1 MIATKETCIRWLH
14 EQPPGTYEVKKK
26 RRTLVQNAYY
36 WSLLSELAG
45 VLRTSNEQLHFEM
58 LKRYS
63 TVTAWATLD
72 TVDLS
77 KVYSFRYHEEV
88 NRVEHTVYYRIYTPS
103 EELDTKEFGR
113 LLDGLID
120 ECKQV
125 GINTATPSELARMKE
140 G

>member
-1 MIATKETCIRWLH
+1 MIGEKETCLRWLQ

-26 RRTLVQNAYY
+26 RRTLTQNRYFWA
-36 WSLLSELAG
+36 LLSQLAG
-45 VLRTSNEQLHFEM
+45 VLKTTTEELHFEM

-63 TVTAWATLD
+63 TVTGWATLD

-77 KVYSFRYHEEV
+77 KVYSFRYNEEV
-88 NRVEHTVYYRIYTPS
+88 NRVDHTVYYRIYTPS
-103 EELDTKEFGR
+103 EELDTKEFAR

-120 ECKQV
+120 ECKAV
-125 GINTATPSELARMKE
+125 GIETATPEEVARMKE

>member
-77 KVYSFRYHEEV
+77 KVYSFRYNEEV
-88 NRVEHTVYYRIYTPS
+88 NRVDHTVYYRIYTPS
-103 EELDTKEFGR
+103 EELDTKEFAR

-120 ECKQV
+120 ECKAA
-125 GINTATPSELARMKE
+125 GIETATPEEVARMKE

>member
-1 MIATKETCIRWLH
+1 MIATKETCIRWLQ

-26 RRTLVQNAYY
+26 RRTLTQNRYY
-36 WSLLSELAG
+36 WALLSQLAG
-45 VLRTSNEQLHFEM
+45 VLKTTTEELHFEM

-63 TVTAWATLD
+63 TATGWATLD

-77 KVYSFRYHEEV
+77 KVYSFRYNEEV
-88 NRVEHTVYYRIYTPS
+88 NRVDHTVYYRIYTPS
-103 EELDTKEFGR
+103 EELDTKEFAR

-120 ECKQV
+120 ECKAV
-125 GINTATPSELARMKE
+125 GIETATPEEIARMKE